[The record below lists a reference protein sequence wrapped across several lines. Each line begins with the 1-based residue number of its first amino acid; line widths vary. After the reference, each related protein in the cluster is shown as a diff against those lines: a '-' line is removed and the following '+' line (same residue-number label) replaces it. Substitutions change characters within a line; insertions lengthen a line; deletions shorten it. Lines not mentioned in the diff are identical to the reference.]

1 MNSNYLFLI
10 IGTIAFLILWLIVS
24 FILMFKVIKNI
35 NDAQLRSEY
44 RGMAFGLTFLGFFC
58 MCLMWIIVYINHM
71 NNSIIQTTI

>member
-1 MNSNYLFLI
+1 
-10 IGTIAFLILWLIVS
+10 
-24 FILMFKVIKNI
+24 MFKVIKNI

-71 NNSIIQTTI
+71 NNSIIQTTF